1 MNTDITTAL
10 KFIIDNIYNYLLFIA
25 IILLLYTLLCG
36 FVKLISTEI
45 IKIILTTRAP
55 LDSKFFKDKDDV

>member
-1 MNTDITTAL
+1 MNTDVTTAL

-25 IILLLYTLLCG
+25 IIFFVYVLLCG
-36 FVKLISTEI
+36 FVKTLSTEI

-55 LDSKFFKDKDDV
+55 LDSKFFKDKDE